1 MKKFYFFT
9 YLLLFTLILSNQA
22 SAIEVGTDVK
32 IGTNL
37 NSSQFPQVIS
47 CTNGNNFLVVWSGDQ
62 DGKDRIYYN
71 FQDVASVSGVPVTT
85 GTLLSEIVPGTF
97 NYAERPQAAYDASS
111 NTAAVVWQES
121 HVSLKDSVVLALIN
135 TTTKLKTTQI
145 VVASGSWNMSSSVSS
160 NQNGTYLVVW
170 YDATSLNIFG
180 SFYDTAGSQLGS
192 TVVIGSVPSGYM
204 LPYSID
210 VDYNSTDGQFLVSW
224 ADLTTNL
231 FSRTLKTDGTLGTLN
246 DYSTI
251 TGVINPAIAY
261 NDLTNQFLLVYDD
274 FAGNIAGILTDN
286 DGVTIGSPLTFGS
299 IPGIQAEPD
308 VRLNS
313 DNHAYAISWH
323 DPSLNAGIWFQ
334 EYSGTLVPTF
344 TTAVKIDSQT
354 ATSFAPSIAYGGGE
368 YWVSW
373 FGQSPA
379 LKDEIYLQRYESD
392 YTTLKA
398 KCKNVTV
405 SLDAAGSYTLTPEEI
420 DNGSS
425 ASSGIASM
433 VLDKTAFT
441 CDDIATNPNQVTL
454 TVTDNDGNVESCTA
468 TVTIV
473 DDIDPVAKAKAYT
486 AELDATG
493 NITITHENVDDGS
506 SDACGILS
514 MTLSKID
521 FTCGDI
527 ATNPNVVTL
536 TVTDNHGNAS
546 TANAEITVVVN
557 NPSVAPTS
565 ITGTTTICSPN
576 STTLTAEGGT
586 LGTGANYQWG
596 TGAVVGTSP
605 LAGETAS
612 TLTVSPANTTT
623 YWVRIENATAP
634 CYTNTAGVS
643 QEVTVTQPSVA
654 PTGASGTTT
663 ICIGGSTTLTVTG
676 GSKGTGAVT
685 EWFSGSCG
693 GTLEFTGDA
702 LTVSPGITTT
712 YFVRY
717 SSDCNSTTCAT
728 VIVTVVTQEI
738 NVQGN
743 STTIVDGAI
752 TPSLTD
758 HTDFGDVI
766 TGNNFVRTYTVQN
779 TGTDNLTV
787 SGITV
792 TGGNAGMFTVGALT
806 PASPIAGGGSATFTV
821 SFAPTS
827 TGIKTAIVHIANND
841 CDEADYDFTIQGNG
855 TCVTDPVV
863 VNNNN
868 SGPGSLRQAVLEACP
883 GSTITFSGVASPI
896 ILTTGE
902 IVINKNLTITGP
914 GSNLLS
920 VSGNNSSRVFN
931 VTFGVS
937 VNINNLRITGGH
949 STVGGGLTN
958 NGTLTL
964 TNIVFSGN
972 DVSASNTICNGGGM
986 HNSGTANL
994 TNVVFS
1000 NNTAIGTGGAIQT
1013 GGTIGANAIF
1023 TNVVF
1028 SGNSATQINGIA
1040 GSGGAVVN
1048 NGRPS
1053 TFINCTFYGNS
1064 ANRGG
1069 AMYNVNLTTVQI
1081 TNCIFWG
1088 NSAPTSSDIDNAF
1101 NGGLLPA
1108 ITTSLFGVDPL
1119 FVNAADPDGA
1129 DNMWI
1134 TGDDGLRLQ
1143 SGSPAIN
1150 TGTAAGAPA
1159 TDILGV
1165 ARLGNTDIGA
1175 YEFGCEAPTFTN
1187 CPGDQN
1193 VNSSVGSCSAVV
1205 NYNATATG
1213 TPAPEITYT
1222 FAGATTGSGSGT
1234 GSGSTFNVGE
1244 TTVTITATN
1253 LCGNPTCS
1261 FTVSVVD
1268 NTPPSVTCKSATVY
1282 LNSAGTASI
1291 VPDDVYLT
1299 GSDNCGTVN
1308 LVSVLPSSFT
1318 CANLGSN
1325 TVTLTV
1331 NDGHGNTNT
1340 CDATVTVVDNIPP
1353 SVTCKSATVY
1363 LNSAGTASIVPADV
1377 YLTGSDNCGTVN
1389 LVSVLPN
1396 SFTCDNLGSNTV
1408 TLTVNDGHG
1417 NTNTCDATVTVVDN
1431 TSPSITCPADKTA
1444 ASDAGL
1450 CTKTFTAAQIGLP
1463 SASDN
1468 CSYTISWSRSDAA
1481 PNLIDPFLF
1490 GVTTITWTATDPTGL
1505 TASCNQTITID
1516 KITTNT
1522 TVTVTPNSQQ
1532 YSDLVE
1538 FKATISPWN
1547 CVGGG
1552 NAGGDVTFYV
1562 GTQVMGAPVTIGSDG
1577 TATAVYPLVEI
1588 PTQPSNG
1595 QMAPGNHVVLADF
1608 NNTDPAFD
1616 VQDKT
1621 TNLAITPENALVEY
1635 VGSEFQATQSST
1647 SSVATVVL
1655 RAVLKSVADAPGSS
1669 GDIRNACVTFE
1680 IGGVTFGPLTPQL
1693 INPADITT
1701 GVVVYNWTTNI
1712 GTADYSTFD
1721 LKVKANCYFTG
1732 EDQTVITVYKPV
1744 GDFITGGGNI
1754 KPTLSSGVYASTPG
1768 LKANFGFHVKFN
1780 KKGTSLQGGMN
1791 IIFRRQV
1798 GGETQLFQI
1807 KTNSMSTLGVN
1818 ISNPRAKTGVFTSK
1832 VNLKNLTTGE
1842 SLGGNLQLQVKIT
1855 DRGEPGANDD
1865 IAITLWDGK
1874 ILLYSSNWTG
1884 LNTAPLLLSGGNL
1897 VVQSGFGLKSTEIAT
1912 GVLQLPNTFEVEM
1925 YPNPSKGEV
1934 VLDISGS
1941 EIRNSKVFV
1950 RSITGSEVFRKEY
1963 KAAEQIRLDLSK
1975 LVSGTY
1981 MVTLEIDGNLIVKKL
1996 ILDKK

>member
-1 MKKFYFFT
+1 MKNFYFFT
-9 YLLLFTLILSNQA
+9 YLLLFALILGNQA
-22 SAIEVGTDVK
+22 SAIEVVTDVK

-37 NSSQFPQVIS
+37 NSSQFSQVVS

-85 GTLLSEIVPGTF
+85 GALLSEIVIGKF
-97 NYAERPQAAYDASS
+97 NYAERPQVAYDASS

-121 HVSLKDSVVLALIN
+121 HVMLKDSVVMAVIN
-135 TTTKLKTTQI
+135 TSTKLKTTQI
-145 VVASGSWNMSSSVSS
+145 VVASGSWNMSSTVSS
-160 NQNGTYLVVW
+160 NHNGTYLVVW
-170 YDATSLNIFG
+170 YDATSQNISGRFYGTSG
-180 SFYDTAGSQLGS
+180 SPVGSA
-192 TVVIGSVPSGYM
+192 VVLGSVPSGYL

-210 VDYNSTDGQFLVSW
+210 IDYNSTDAQFLVSW
-224 ADLTTNL
+224 ADLSTNL
-231 FSRTLKTDGTLGTLN
+231 FSRTIKTDGTLGTLN
-246 DYSTI
+246 NYSTI
-251 TGVINPAIAY
+251 SGVINPAIAY
-261 NDLTNQFLLVYDD
+261 NDLTNEFLLVYDD
-274 FAGNIAGILTDN
+274 FAGNISGILTDN
-286 DGVTIGSPLTFGS
+286 TGVKIGSPLTFGS
-299 IPGIQAEPD
+299 IPGIQAKPD

-323 DPSLNAGIWFQ
+323 DPSLTAGIWFQ

-354 ATSFAPSIAYGGGE
+354 ATSYAPSIAYGGSE
-368 YWVSW
+368 YWISW

-379 LKDEIYLQRYESD
+379 LKDEMYLQRYESD
-392 YTTLKA
+392 YTQVNA
-398 KCKNVTV
+398 KCKNVTI
-405 SLDAAGSYTLTPEEI
+405 SLNASGSYTLTVAEI
-420 DNGSS
+420 DNGST

-433 VLDKTAFT
+433 VLSKTVFT
-441 CDDIATNPNQVTL
+441 CNDIATNPNEVTL
-454 TVTDNDGNVESCTA
+454 TVTGIDGNEESCTA
-468 TVTIV
+468 TVTVV
-473 DDIDPVAKAKAYT
+473 DDVDPVAKAKAYT

-493 NITITHENVDDGS
+493 NVTITPANVDDGS

-514 MTLSKID
+514 MALSKTD
-521 FTCGDI
+521 FTCSDI

-536 TVTDNHGNAS
+536 TVTDNHGNTNTA
-546 TANAEITVVVN
+546 TANVTVTTN

-565 ITGTTTICSPN
+565 ISGTTTICSPN
-576 STTLTAEGGT
+576 STTLTAVGGT

-605 LAGETAS
+605 LVGETAS

-634 CYTNTAGVS
+634 CFTNTDGVT
-643 QEVTVTQPSVA
+643 QDVTVDQPSVA
-654 PTGASGTTT
+654 PTGATGTTT
-663 ICIGGSTTLTVTG
+663 ICVGGSTTLTVTG
-676 GSKGTGAVT
+676 GSKGIGAVT

-693 GTLEFTGDA
+693 GTLEFTGDSF
-702 LTVSPGITTT
+702 TVSPGTTTT
-712 YFVRY
+712 YLVRY
-717 SSDCNSTTCAT
+717 SGDCNTTTCAT

-743 STTIVDGAI
+743 SITIVDGAI
-752 TPSLTD
+752 APSLTD
-758 HTDFGDVI
+758 QTDFGDVI

-792 TGGNAGMFTVGALT
+792 TGGNAGMFTVGSLT

-827 TGIKTAIVHIANND
+827 TGIKTTTVHIANND
-841 CDEADYDFTIQGNG
+841 CDETDYDFAIQGIG

-863 VNNNN
+863 VNNNDA
-868 SGPGSLRQAVLEACP
+868 GLGSLRQAVLEACP

-902 IVINKNLTITGP
+902 IVINKNLTINGP
-914 GSNLLS
+914 GVNMLS

-931 VTFGVS
+931 ITSGVTVD
-937 VNINNLRITGGH
+937 INNLTITSGH
-949 STVGGGLTN
+949 ASFGGGITN
-958 NGTLTL
+958 GGTLAL
-964 TNIVFSGN
+964 NNIVFSGN
-972 DVSASNTICNGGGM
+972 NASAPSTFSTGGGLS
-986 HNSGTANL
+986 NSGTANL

-1000 NNTAIGTGGAIQT
+1000 NNTSTGGGGAVIT
-1013 GGTIGANAIF
+1013 GGTLGANAIF

-1028 SGNSATQINGIA
+1028 SRNRTFQIGGA
-1040 GSGGAVVN
+1040 ARGGAVIN

-1064 ANRGG
+1064 SDERAG
-1069 AMYNVNLTTVQI
+1069 AMYNVNNTTVQI
-1081 TNCIFWG
+1081 KNCIFWG

-1119 FVNAADPDGA
+1119 FVNAADPDGG
-1129 DNMWI
+1129 DNSWI

-1143 SGSPAIN
+1143 IGSPANN
-1150 TGTAAGAPA
+1150 TGTAAGSPA

-1175 YEFGCEAPTFTN
+1175 YEFGCSAPTFTN
-1187 CPGDQN
+1187 CPGNQN

-1205 NYNATATG
+1205 NYNATATATD
-1213 TPAPEITYT
+1213 TPAPTLTYQ
-1222 FAGATTGSGSGT
+1222 FSGATTGSGSGT
-1234 GSGSTFNVGE
+1234 GSGSTFNVGV

-1253 LCGNPTCS
+1253 LCGNPACS

-1268 NTPPSVTCKSATVY
+1268 NTPPSVTCKST
-1282 LNSAGTASI
+1282 
-1291 VPDDVYLT
+1291 
-1299 GSDNCGTVN
+1299 
-1308 LVSVLPSSFT
+1308 
-1318 CANLGSN
+1318 
-1325 TVTLTV
+1325 
-1331 NDGHGNTNT
+1331 
-1340 CDATVTVVDNIPP
+1340 
-1353 SVTCKSATVY
+1353 TVY

-1389 LVSVLPN
+1389 MVSVYPS
-1396 SFTCDNLGSNTV
+1396 SFTCANLGSNTV

-1417 NTNTCDATVTVVDN
+1417 NTNTCTSTVTVVDN
-1431 TSPSITCPADKTA
+1431 TPPSITCPANKTS

-1450 CTKTFTAAQIGLP
+1450 CTKTFTTDQIGLP

-1468 CSYTISWSRSDAA
+1468 CSYSISWSRSDAA
-1481 PNLIDPFLF
+1481 PILTDPFQF
-1490 GVTTITWTATDPTGL
+1490 GVTTITWTATDPAGL
-1505 TASCNQTITID
+1505 TASCSQTITID

-1538 FKATISPWN
+1538 FKAAISPWN
-1547 CVGGG
+1547 CAVGG

-1562 GTQVMGAPVTIGSDG
+1562 GTQAMGAPVTIGSDG
-1577 TATAVYPLVEI
+1577 IATMVYPLVEI
-1588 PTQPSNG
+1588 PSQPSNG

-1621 TNLAITPENALVEY
+1621 TLLSIIKEDALVEY
-1635 VGSEFQATQSST
+1635 VGGEFQATQSST
-1647 SSVATVVL
+1647 SSSANVVL
-1655 RAVLKSVADAPGSS
+1655 RAVIKSVADAPGSS

-1680 IGGVTFGPLTPQL
+1680 IGGITIGSLTPQL
-1693 INPADITT
+1693 LNPADITT
-1701 GVVVYNWTTNI
+1701 GVVVYNWTANI

-1721 LKVKANCYFTG
+1721 LRVKANCYFTG

-1754 KPTLSSGVYASTPG
+1754 KPTLSSGVYASTAG
-1768 LKANFGFHVKFN
+1768 QKTNFGFHVKFN

-1798 GGETQLFQI
+1798 GVETQLFQI
-1807 KTNSMSTLGVN
+1807 KTNSMSSLGVN
-1818 ISNPRAKTGVFTSK
+1818 ISDPKAKTGVFTSK
-1832 VNLKNLTTGE
+1832 ANLKNLTTGE
-1842 SLGGNLQLQVKIT
+1842 SLGGNLQLQVKIS

-1884 LNTAPLLLSGGNL
+1884 LNTIPLLLSGGNL
-1897 VVQSGFGLKSTEIAT
+1897 VVQSGFGLKSAEIVT
-1912 GVLQLPNTFEVEM
+1912 GISEIPTSFEFGM
-1925 YPNPSKGEV
+1925 YPNPTKGEV
-1934 VLDISGS
+1934 TLEITSS
-1941 EIRNSKVFV
+1941 EIQNSEVIV

-1963 KAAEQIRLDLSK
+1963 KASEQIRFDLSK

-1981 MVTLEIDGNLIVKKL
+1981 LVTLEIDGKFIVKKL
-1996 ILDKK
+1996 ILDKN